1 MVIELFIFVT
11 ITILIIFLLGS
22 NKKYKKAYRTYNVIT
37 NKLNKSNNLIE
48 KIKYYKFEQNGYF
61 ELIYVD
67 FCMSNEEKIK
77 NKLLNIKRDLINII
91 IHIEYTDNFL
101 SLTVKTKIDTDII
114 NEYYIIRNME
124 TKKDINYVLNE
135 LDKID
140 ILRKNIIEFKKSG
153 KNYDKLA
160 ILFPKIL

>member
-1 MVIELFIFVT
+1 
-11 ITILIIFLLGS
+11 
-22 NKKYKKAYRTYNVIT
+22 
-37 NKLNKSNNLIE
+37 
-48 KIKYYKFEQNGYF
+48 
-61 ELIYVD
+61 
-67 FCMSNEEKIK
+67 MSNEEKIK

-114 NEYYIIRNME
+114 NEYYIIRNIE

-135 LDKID
+135 LDRIN

-153 KNYDKLA
+153 KNYDKLT